1 MSKHI
6 ESIISCLFSELLTAR
21 QLSEKLGISQP
32 SVSRALQE
40 LDEKI
45 IKSNVRKSI
54 HYALRDD
61 RRRLPNISIYRVNI
75 NGEVKKIGTLIPVRP
90 EGFMMC
96 QENGKNLHSDN
107 LPWWLLD
114 MTPQGYL
121 GRAYATRYATDLGL
135 PSDIKKWNDTDCLF
149 ALLAHSHD
157 AVGNLLLGDIARDK
171 FLNASQMSPIA
182 EEHKQERY
190 VELAKMAASG
200 GNPGSSAGGEQ
211 PKFTAYVSTPEGAKH
226 VIVKFTDFENNS
238 VSERWCDLLLAE
250 HFALETLR
258 NGGIDAAKST
268 IVDHKNQRFLEIER
282 FDRIGEFGRRAVF
295 SLKALDLE
303 FVGKADESW
312 GNITQALAK
321 DKQVDYAA
329 VKVAKLLWAFGTLI
343 GNTDMHNGNLSF
355 VSEHGR
361 PYSIAPAYD
370 MTTMAFAPKSGGGLV
385 DTLSAPNIISNV
397 DNQTWK
403 LALGLANTFLER
415 IINNKHMF
423 SDRFSPCIEAL
434 GKHIDL
440 GKCKIKKLG

>member
-1 MSKHI
+1 MSKHTEAI
-6 ESIISCLFSELLTAR
+6 LSCLFSELFTAR
-21 QLSEKLGISQP
+21 QLSEKLEISQP
-32 SVSRALQE
+32 SISRALQK
-40 LDEKI
+40 LDGRI
-45 IKSNVRKSI
+45 IKSNVQKSI

-61 RRRLPNISIYRVNI
+61 RRGLPEIPIYRVNI
-75 NGEVKKIGTLIPVRP
+75 DGEIKKLGTLIPVRP
-90 EGFMMC
+90 EGFIMC

-107 LPWWLLD
+107 LPWWLFD

-135 PSDIKKWNDTDCLF
+135 PSDIKKWNDTDCLC

-157 AVGNLLLGDIARDK
+157 AIGNLLLGDIAKDK
-171 FLNASQMSPIA
+171 FVNTLQMSPIT
-182 EEHKQERY
+182 EDSKQERY
-190 VELAKMAASG
+190 IELAKLAASG

-226 VIVKFTDFENNS
+226 VIVKFTDFEDNS
-238 VSERWCDLLLAE
+238 VSERWRDLLLAE
-250 HFALETLR
+250 HLALETLR
-258 NGGIDAAKST
+258 DSGISAANST
-268 IVDHKNQRFLEIER
+268 IVDIHNQRFLEVER

-321 DKQVDYAA
+321 DKQVDYAS

-370 MTTMAFAPKSGGGLV
+370 VTPMAFAPKSGGGLV
-385 DTLSAPNIISNV
+385 DALSAPNITSNV
-397 DNQTWK
+397 DNRTWK
-403 LALGLANTFLER
+403 SALNLADTFLAK
-415 IINNKHMF
+415 IIDNRNAF

-434 GKHIDL
+434 SKHIEI
-440 GKCKIKKLG
+440 GKWKIKKLG